1 MSQRGEGGAP
11 RDDIGWWFAKP
22 IPGKRHVVISKFCD
36 KSITGGITRLKHHL
50 AHRSGQIAPFQKVSP
65 GFKKEMAADLKDF
78 KTKKIDKKKR
88 RKEL

>member
-11 RDDIGWWFAKP
+11 SDDIGWWFARP
-22 IPGKRHVVISKFCD
+22 IPGKRHVVCKFCD
-36 KSITGGITRLKHHL
+36 KSVTGGITRLKHHL
-50 AHRSGQIAPFQKVSP
+50 APSKWQIALFQKVSP